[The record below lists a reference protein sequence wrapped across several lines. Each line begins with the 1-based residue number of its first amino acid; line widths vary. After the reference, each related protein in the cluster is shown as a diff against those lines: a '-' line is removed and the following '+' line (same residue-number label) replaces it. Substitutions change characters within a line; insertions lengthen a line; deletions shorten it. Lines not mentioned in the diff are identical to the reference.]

1 MNDKTEHT
9 RFHIER
15 GYAYDKEGNVTQWTR
30 ETIAG
35 QRTLAGARRELK
47 QMKKESAHFKDW
59 RIVKRTVIEE
69 VVE

>member
-1 MNDKTEHT
+1 MSQHI

-15 GYAYDKEGNVTQWTR
+15 GYCYDANNNATSWTR

-35 QRTLAGARRELK
+35 QRTITAARRELK
-47 QMKKESAHFKDW
+47 QMKKESAGFHKDW
-59 RIVKRTVIEE
+59 RIAKRTVTEE